1 MAAPGQAQPFRTLYF
16 GVVMDVECTLLPGI
30 GTCRTFTSAAGF
42 RVGVITH
49 YAGGRR
55 ELVHGIGDDPDASC
69 SVALTRAEAIALAGL
84 LDVIDVEVT
93 GVRRPP
99 STVPRR

>member
-1 MAAPGQAQPFRTLYF
+1 
-16 GVVMDVECTLLPGI
+16 MDVECTSLPGI

-55 ELVHGIGDDPDASC
+55 DLVHGIGDDPDASC
-69 SVALTRAEAIALAGL
+69 SLALTRAEAIALAGL
-84 LDVIDVEVT
+84 LGILDVIDVEIT
-93 GVRRPP
+93 GARRPP
-99 STVPRR
+99 STVLRG

>member
-1 MAAPGQAQPFRTLYF
+1 
-16 GVVMDVECTLLPGI
+16 MDVECTLLPGI

-84 LDVIDVEVT
+84 LGILDVIDVEIT
-93 GVRRPP
+93 GAWRSP